1 VRAIVAALLLFLAG
15 ASAPSAPPKAV
26 ERTSLSL
33 NGPWSFRLDSRRDW
47 ARVDV
52 PHTWNVVPAYRDYE
66 GVAWYRR
73 TFALPR
79 VSGARVTLRFGAV
92 FYEARVWVNGVDV
105 GRHEGGYT
113 PFELDVTKAARPGRS
128 NVVLVRVDN
137 RRARDRI
144 PAQLTPNWSF
154 DWWNYGGIVR
164 DVAVQL
170 TSRVY
175 VAHERVV
182 ATPEL
187 SGEDRAASAAVETI
201 LRIRNATGRRF
212 EGIATAAVD
221 SVTASKPIVVEQG
234 ESRSFRLR
242 LSLEA
247 PRLWH
252 FDHPELYRLTTS
264 VTDAR
269 GRIFDRL
276 TTSFGVRSVELRD
289 ARLLLNGE
297 PVRLVGLTRHSDSP
311 ANGLAEPLD
320 VVDDDYD
327 DLKRLNE
334 VLTRPAHY
342 PQSEAVL
349 DYADRH
355 GILLIPEVPAW
366 QLLADQLGD
375 PGLQAL
381 HRAQLREL
389 VASELNHPSVIA
401 WSVANEIE
409 SDTREGY
416 DFVRKAIATVKALD
430 PTRPVGFASNRLN
443 SSPATDATRFADFV
457 MMNEYFGTWAG
468 PKEGLGAALDRVHEA
483 FPAKPVIVSEFG
495 FEPRWQQLVGR
506 QTSTLDPASYYV
518 VANSVPPGSDRAD
531 AQRRALIAEQMN
543 VFRQRPFVVG
553 AIFWTYQDYRTRTNF
568 IMGVV
573 DADRRRRGSWS
584 RIRAEYA
591 PAHLSSFSFV
601 PGGAR
606 VALRTRA
613 DLPGYTLRGYTL
625 HWATETEEGT
635 LPLPPLA
642 PGSTWS
648 GDVMWRVTP
657 SRVRLALVRPT
668 GYAAFEETFE
678 RVADRKR

>member
-1 VRAIVAALLLFLAG
+1 VRAIVAALLLTLAG
-15 ASAPSAPPKAV
+15 AAAPAEAPRVV
-26 ERTSLSL
+26 ERTSLAL
-33 NGPWSFRLDSRRDW
+33 DGTWSFRLDGRRDW
-47 ARVDV
+47 TPVEV
-52 PHTWNVVPAYRDYE
+52 PHTWNVMPENRDYE

-73 TFALPR
+73 AFDLPR
-79 VSGARVTLRFGAV
+79 VPAARVALHFEAV
-92 FYEARVWVNGVDV
+92 FYEARVWVNGVAV

-113 PFELDVTKAARPGRS
+113 PFELEVTRVARLGGP

-137 RRARDRI
+137 RRARNRI

-164 DVAVQL
+164 DVAVRL
-170 TSRVY
+170 TSQVY
-175 VAHERVV
+175 VAHERIV

-187 SGEDRAASAAVETI
+187 SGEDRAANAAVETF

-212 EGIATAAVD
+212 EGIATTAVEG
-221 SVTASKPIVVEQG
+221 VTASTPIVVEGG
-234 ESRSFRLR
+234 ESRSFRVRLR
-242 LSLEA
+242 LDA

-252 FDHPELYRLTTS
+252 FDHPELYSLTAS
-264 VTDAR
+264 LTDAR

-276 TTSFGVRSVELRD
+276 TTTFGVRSVELRD

-311 ANGLAEPLD
+311 ANGLAELPE
-320 VVDDDYD
+320 VVADDYD
-327 DLKRLNE
+327 DLKRLNQ
-334 VLTRPAHY
+334 VLTRPVHY

-366 QLLADQLGD
+366 QLLADQLGN
-375 PGLQAL
+375 PRLQAL
-381 HRAQLREL
+381 QRTQLREMI
-389 VASELNHPSVIA
+389 ASELNHPSVIA

-409 SDTREGY
+409 SDTPEGY
-416 DFVRKAIATVKALD
+416 DFVRKAIAEVKALD

-443 SSPATDATRFADFV
+443 DSPATDATRFADFV
-457 MMNEYFGTWAG
+457 MMNQYFGTWAG
-468 PKEGLGAALDRVHEA
+468 PKQGLGAALDRVHEA

-495 FEPRWQQLVGR
+495 FEPRWQELVGR
-506 QTSTLDPASYYV
+506 PTSTLDPASYYV
-518 VANSVPPGSDRAD
+518 VPDSVPPGSDEAD
-531 AQRRALIAEQMN
+531 AERRALIAEQMN
-543 VFRQRPFVVG
+543 VFRRRPFVVG

-591 PAHLSSFSFV
+591 PARLSSLSFV

-606 VALRTRA
+606 VALSARA
-613 DLPGYTLRGYTL
+613 DLPAYTLRGYTL
-625 HWATETEEGT
+625 RWATETEEGT
-635 LPLPPLA
+635 LVLPPLA

-648 GDVMWRVTP
+648 GELKWRSTP
-657 SRVRLALVRPT
+657 ARVKLALVRPT
-668 GYAAFEETFE
+668 GSAAFEETFE
-678 RVADRKR
+678 R